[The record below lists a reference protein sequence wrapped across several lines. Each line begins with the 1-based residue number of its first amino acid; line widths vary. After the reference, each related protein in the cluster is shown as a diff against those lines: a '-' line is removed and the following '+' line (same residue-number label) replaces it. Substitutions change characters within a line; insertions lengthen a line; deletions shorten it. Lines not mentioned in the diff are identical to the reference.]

1 MSRKLLVVLAMG
13 GLLVSG
19 CGDSAAPDE
28 FDMVQMQADVD
39 LGFDDET
46 SPENAAIYRGLNLS
60 EDITGEG
67 EPVVASRTRLSADVK
82 PVLSRTGQALSLSRR
97 ELPDSVMGKVWI
109 YDDLAGA
116 YVASTRTDGPDDGA
130 RFILYAVDDAG
141 FFASPLV
148 ETGYL
153 DFRQLGNSERRE
165 GEMMAVVDGVT
176 LYDFSGFTTGTIGN
190 GTFGVSGFFTFN
202 GLRVEVDGSG
212 SQLPSGSDNQVELA
226 STVTIPQRDVEIE
239 GSLTTSDASTAPVS
253 LTLTATSP
261 AGVLGMESTQ
271 GDDIEG
277 DYTVM
282 TTFSLNGEE
291 FATRT
296 AVDGEPVVYTPLN
309 GNVVTPAHEAFFT
322 EMEDLPMMSVLATA
336 EMLSILGPM
345 LYPVPLAF

>member
-1 MSRKLLVVLAMG
+1 MSRKLLAVLAMG

-39 LGFDDET
+39 LGFDDEN

-67 EPVVASRTRLSADVK
+67 GPVVASRTRLRADVK

-109 YDDLAGA
+109 YDDVAGA

-165 GEMMAVVDGVT
+165 GRMVAVVDGVT

-190 GTFGVSGFFTFN
+190 GAFGVSGFFTFN

-212 SQLPSGSDNQVELA
+212 SQEPNLIELL

-239 GSLTTSDASTAPVS
+239 GSLSTSDASTAPVS

-261 AGVLGMESTQ
+261 AGELGMVSTQ